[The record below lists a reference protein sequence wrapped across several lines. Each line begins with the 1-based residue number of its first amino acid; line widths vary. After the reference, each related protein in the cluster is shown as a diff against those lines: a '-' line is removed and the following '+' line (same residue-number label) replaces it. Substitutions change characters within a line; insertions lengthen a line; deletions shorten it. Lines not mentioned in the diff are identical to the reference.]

1 MPLERIGSATTWE
14 SAGRELHRAL
24 AEALCDHHRPYCA
37 DCYRL
42 VEDLVKPVARMVTTA
57 AMFER
62 KNTSAAYVAI
72 GLGFEALLL
81 SVRES
86 RGRHR

>member
-14 SAGRELHRAL
+14 SAGRELHRVL
-24 AEALCDHHRPYCA
+24 AEAICDHQRPYCA

-42 VEDLVKPVARMVTTA
+42 VEDLVKPIARMVTTA

-62 KNTSAAYVAI
+62 KNTAAAYVGI
-72 GLGFEALLL
+72 GLGYEALLA
-81 SVRES
+81 SVREL
-86 RGRHR
+86 RGRRR

>member
-14 SAGRELHRAL
+14 SVGRELHRVL
-24 AEALCDHHRPYCA
+24 AEAMCEHSRPYCS
-37 DCYRL
+37 DCFLL
-42 VEDLVKPVARMVTTA
+42 VKDLVKPIARMVTTA

-62 KNTSAAYVAI
+62 KNTNSAYVA
-72 GLGFEALLL
+72 LGMGYEALLA